1 MLLFSPMFY
10 WKIDVFFAMLLRC
23 SSLIQGVSNKMTEED
38 EIQLEKKLDILRY
51 EHRVLDQNLSSLNA
65 SDAFMMA
72 MLKKKKLF
80 LRDQIAMIEQQ
91 LYPDITA

>member
-1 MLLFSPMFY
+1 
-10 WKIDVFFAMLLRC
+10 
-23 SSLIQGVSNKMTEED
+23 MTEED

-51 EHRVLDQNLSSLNA
+51 EHRMLDQNLSSLNA